1 MKRRLVLLGAGSHAT
16 VIADILVSAG
26 IEKPPYTAIDLST
39 IPWRKQSGSKRKS
52 NLPTGWLMRQ
62 ALTGLLNVVEWAD
75 IGSLLNKSAIQAI
88 PAIGDNRLRE
98 EICRLLESYGIPLQ
112 GISHPSAV
120 VSRHAQIDPG
130 VVICAGAIIG
140 TGAWIG
146 AGSIINTR
154 ASVDHDCHISPYVHI
169 APRAALG
176 GNVTIETRAWVGL
189 GACVRE
195 GIRIGSDAIVGAGA
209 MVVKNVPASMTVA
222 GVPARPLKR

>member
-26 IEKPPYTAIDLST
+26 IGKPPYTAIDLST
-39 IPWRKQSGSKRKS
+39 IPRRKPSNRKRKS
-52 NLPTGWLMRQ
+52 NLPAGWLARQ
-62 ALTGLLNVVEWAD
+62 ALTGLLDVVEWTD
-75 IGSLLNKSAIQAI
+75 IEGHLNKGAIQAI

-98 EICRLLESYGIPLQ
+98 ETCRLLESYGIPLQ
-112 GISHPSAV
+112 GANHPSAV
-120 VSRHAQIDPG
+120 VSRYAQIDPG

-154 ASVDHDCHISPYVHI
+154 ASVDHDCRISPYVHI
-169 APRAALG
+169 APRATLG
-176 GNVTIETRAWVGL
+176 GNVTIETRAWIGL

-195 GIRIGSDAIVGAGA
+195 GIRIGADAVVGAGA
-209 MVVKNVPASMTVA
+209 VAVKSVPSGMTVV
-222 GVPARPLKR
+222 GVPAKPFKR